1 MDESRLLCH
10 NHTSNPRPP
19 VCKYI
24 KVKRSWLVIN
34 LHCHAYV
41 VSIAIRP
48 SHQYPSVNLD
58 QYAGLFLLCIC
69 IPLQHKKRS
78 MHWSSG
84 NPVFLEIRVWVHLI
98 DKINTVWLATNCKK
112 IDQVL
117 HACPDRL
124 PVMIMAV
131 KEAKPKL
138 TLFRLQ
144 NWSVSMILGSGLAF
158 YSTSAF

>member
-1 MDESRLLCH
+1 MNFKGNSRAVQLHARRLLSAEDWQQLIWFGKAHGWSTLLCH
-10 NHTSNPRPP
+10 NHTYPRPP

-84 NPVFLEIRVWVHLI
+84 NPVFPEIRVWVHLI
-98 DKINTVWLATNCKK
+98 DKNNTVWLATNCKK
-112 IDQVL
+112 INHKRQYFMLVL
-117 HACPDRL
+117 TDYL
-124 PVMIMAV
+124 
-131 KEAKPKL
+131 
-138 TLFRLQ
+138 
-144 NWSVSMILGSGLAF
+144 
-158 YSTSAF
+158 